1 MEVLSISSRRAPQS
15 LRGTSTSAWTARG
28 GPGSQDLRVSHT
40 LGQGHTDMMYSSE
53 HTTMGASACVLTSGA
68 FFRRVFPREAHP
80 FTTKTNVRSE
90 FTAGAAFLP

>member
-1 MEVLSISSRRAPQS
+1 
-15 LRGTSTSAWTARG
+15 
-28 GPGSQDLRVSHT
+28 
-40 LGQGHTDMMYSSE
+40 MMYSSE